1 MAIAYIGIGSNM
13 GDRAKNLSEAERLIQ
28 SDRRCVIV
36 SRSSTADTEP
46 VDYIDQPRFLNRIIR
61 LSTMLT
67 PADLLGF
74 LKDIEKKMGRK
85 PSIPKGPRLIDLDI
99 LLYEN
104 IVMETDDLILPH
116 PAIKNRRFILDHLV
130 EIEPELADPKTRKK
144 YAETIRHC
152 GNQGGSHA
160 INKKHQ

>member
-1 MAIAYIGIGSNM
+1 MAIAFVGLGSNI
-13 GDRAKNLSEAERLIQ
+13 GDRAQNLSEAERLIQ
-28 SDRRCVIV
+28 SDWRCVII

-61 LSTMLT
+61 LSTMLA

-74 LKDIEKKMGRK
+74 LKGIEKKMGRK
-85 PSIPKGPRLIDLDI
+85 PSLPKGPRLIDLDI

-116 PAIKNRRFILDHLV
+116 PAVKNRRFILDHLV
-130 EIEPELADPKTRKK
+130 EIEPELADPKTKKK
-144 YAETIRHC
+144 YAEIIS
-152 GNQGGSHA
+152 QGGGHA
-160 INKKHQ
+160 IDKKHQ